1 MPETAIISIGSLW
14 LPILVSAGLVWVASA
29 VMWMVLPHHR
39 SDYLPL
45 PDEGPVRDALGGQ
58 DLAPNQAYTVPGA
71 ASREDRDDPE
81 FQRRMEEGPVAF
93 VRMQEPGP
101 PNMGKQLSLHLIYCL
116 AVGAVVAYVAGRTLA
131 PGTAYLDVFQI
142 TGTVAWV
149 AYGWAFPVAAIWFG
163 WSWSEVTRHLLDA
176 LVYGL
181 LTAGA
186 FGWLWPA

>member
-1 MPETAIISIGSLW
+1 MPEAQVIPILSLW
-14 LPILVSAGLVWVASA
+14 LPILVAAALVWAASA

-58 DLAPNQAYTVPGA
+58 TLEANQAYRVPGTMGRA
-71 ASREDRDDPE
+71 DMEDPE
-81 FQRRMEEGPVAF
+81 ERRKWEEGPVAYIR
-93 VRMQEPGP
+93 VLPSRLPE
-101 PNMGKQLSLHLIYCL
+101 MGRQLTLHFIYCV

-131 PGTAYLDVFQI
+131 PGTAYLAVFQI

-149 AYGWAFPVAAIWFG
+149 AYGWAFPVAAVWFG
-163 WSWSEVTRHLLDA
+163 WSWSEVSKHLLDA

>member
-1 MPETAIISIGSLW
+1 MPEAQVISILSLW
-14 LPILVSAGLVWVASA
+14 LPIVVAAVLVWGASA

-39 SDYLPL
+39 DDYRPL
-45 PDEGPVRDALGGQ
+45 PDEEPVRDALGGQ
-58 DLAPNQAYTVPGA
+58 GLEANQAYRVPGTV
-71 ASREDRDDPE
+71 DRDDLDEPE
-81 FQRRMEEGPVAF
+81 EQGKWEEGPVAYIR
-93 VRMQEPGP
+93 VLPSSL
-101 PNMGKQLSLHLIYCL
+101 PNMGKQLTAHFIYCV

-131 PGTAYLDVFQI
+131 AGAPYLDVFQI

-163 WSWSEVTRHLLDA
+163 WSWSEVSKHLLDA